1 MTAVGLVVKI
11 KSSILIDKFCI
22 NRHLDMSLEFQREF
36 RTRGKNLGVIV
47 HDISGNGVGES
58 R

>member
-36 RTRGKNLGVIV
+36 RTRGKKLSVVV